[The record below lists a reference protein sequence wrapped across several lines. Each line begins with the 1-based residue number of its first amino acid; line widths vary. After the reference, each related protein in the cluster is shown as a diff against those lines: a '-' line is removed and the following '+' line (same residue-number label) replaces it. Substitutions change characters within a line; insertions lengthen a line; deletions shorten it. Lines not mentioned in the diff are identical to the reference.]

1 MKNKQINYLII
12 TYIIF
17 TLIVIINT
25 IIIFNSEI
33 KDFRKNTSE
42 ETKKCFLYKQ
52 DILKIIENKI
62 TNDNKLFGI
71 VGYKD
76 SELQKIFYSSK
87 RDSCIFLIKETWEKL
102 NEDDEVFIIYKFYDY
117 FINTIIAS
125 TVNNTDLISIKDNV
139 ENEKINKN
147 NFVFLIITLI
157 IIIIGLFFI
166 KNKIDK
172 KNKIGKEIDKIN
184 YTLFIIILI
193 IIIAGL
199 ITVKNIVDEADNEM
213 KKIGDSVGMHRSSA
227 MESSEEA
234 RRLFRYSEN

>member
-1 MKNKQINYLII
+1 
-12 TYIIF
+12 
-17 TLIVIINT
+17 
-25 IIIFNSEI
+25 
-33 KDFRKNTSE
+33 
-42 ETKKCFLYKQ
+42 LYKQ